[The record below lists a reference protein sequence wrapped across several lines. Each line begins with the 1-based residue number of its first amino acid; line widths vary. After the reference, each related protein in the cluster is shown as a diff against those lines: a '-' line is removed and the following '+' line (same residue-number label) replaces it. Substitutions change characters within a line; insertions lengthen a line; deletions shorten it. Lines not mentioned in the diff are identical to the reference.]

1 MYKRQELEQLD
12 DYIVYFTNTA
22 GETYP
27 IAVDI
32 TEAPVI
38 KDIDLNMKDPCYG
51 VCLLYTSTNIS
62 TSGITNDIQ
71 IAMLKKNLD
80 TVETAGADIAKMMEA
95 SVTPELG
102 QNIDLRI

>member
-1 MYKRQELEQLD
+1 MT
-12 DYIVYFTNTA
+12 IA
-22 GETYP
+22 G
-27 IAVDI
+27 
-32 TEAPVI
+32 
-38 KDIDLNMKDPCYG
+38 L
-51 VCLLYTSTNIS
+51 STNIS

-80 TVETAGADIAKMMEA
+80 TVETADIAKMMEA

>member
-1 MYKRQELEQLD
+1 MY
-12 DYIVYFTNTA
+12 
-22 GETYP
+22 
-27 IAVDI
+27 
-32 TEAPVI
+32 
-38 KDIDLNMKDPCYG
+38 
-51 VCLLYTSTNIS
+51 LLYYNIIHAHLLYMYTIGGMIMTIAGLSTNIS

-102 QNIDLRI
+102 QNIDIRI

>member
-1 MYKRQELEQLD
+1 MT
-12 DYIVYFTNTA
+12 IA
-22 GETYP
+22 G
-27 IAVDI
+27 
-32 TEAPVI
+32 
-38 KDIDLNMKDPCYG
+38 L
-51 VCLLYTSTNIS
+51 STNIS

-102 QNIDLRI
+102 QNIKNLIQFSLCMSLEIQSPCTQFSMYMGFIFF

>member
-1 MYKRQELEQLD
+1 MYT
-12 DYIVYFTNTA
+12 IGGMIMTIA
-22 GETYP
+22 G
-27 IAVDI
+27 
-32 TEAPVI
+32 
-38 KDIDLNMKDPCYG
+38 L
-51 VCLLYTSTNIS
+51 STNIS

-102 QNIDLRI
+102 QNIDLVATTNFPAFLFIAYHF

>member
-1 MYKRQELEQLD
+1 MYT
-12 DYIVYFTNTA
+12 IGGMIMT
-22 GETYP
+22 
-27 IAVDI
+27 IA
-32 TEAPVI
+32 
-38 KDIDLNMKDPCYG
+38 
-51 VCLLYTSTNIS
+51 
-62 TSGITNDIQ
+62 GITNDIQ